1 MWQHVSHKR
10 CSGAVLVE
18 SRASSLF
25 EQPDHE
31 QENHR
36 SDDGVD
42 DVRDDA
48 AAESKSNPRQ
58 EPTGNERPDNSNHD
72 VADQPKAVTLDNLAR
87 EPARY
92 RPYDQPNYKTLYCH
106 GRLSPLHRRK
116 FGAPKF
122 LLGNYTTIAPHSLW
136 VHDDDRLCRRGICDL
151 SPLSTRMPHL

>member
-42 DVRDDA
+42 DGRDDA
-48 AAESKSNPRQ
+48 AADSKSDQWQ
-58 EPTGNERPDNSNHD
+58 EPTGNEGPDNANYD
-72 VADQPKAVTLDNLAR
+72 VTDEAKTVTLDNLAR
-87 EPARY
+87 EPARH
-92 RPYDQPNYKTLYCH
+92 RAYDQPNYEILYGH
-106 GRLSPLHRRK
+106 DRLSLLHSQVRSQILS
-116 FGAPKF
+116 GE
-122 LLGNYTTIAPHSLW
+122 LY
-136 VHDDDRLCRRGICDL
+136 DDRAQFTL
-151 SPLSTRMPHL
+151 SSR

>member
-42 DVRDDA
+42 YGRDDA
-48 AAESKSNPRQ
+48 AADSKSNQWQ
-58 EPTGNERPDNSNHD
+58 EPTGNEGPNNANHD
-72 VADQPKAVTLDNLAR
+72 VADESKTVTLDNLAR
-87 EPARY
+87 EPARH
-92 RPYDQPNYKTLYCH
+92 RAYDQPNYETLYCH
-106 GRLSPLHRRK
+106 DRLSLLHRRK
-116 FGAPKF
+116 FGALKF
-122 LLGNYTTIAPHSLW
+122 LLELY
-136 VHDDDRLCRRGICDL
+136 DDRAQFTL
-151 SPLSTRMPHL
+151 SSR